1 MSKYHYP
8 KGDKGLSTYM
18 IGEVNVNEP
27 EKYKEYLTEVPKI
40 SAKFG
45 AKYLVRGGD
54 ITIHEGSWKPQRVVV
69 IEFPNRKAAMDF
81 YNGSEY
87 ALWKKIRHEYADS
100 KIIFVDGI

>member
-1 MSKYHYP
+1 MSKYHYT
-8 KGDKGLSTYM
+8 KGDKGLATYM

-54 ITIHEGSWKPQRVVV
+54 ITIHEGSWKPQRVAV
-69 IEFPNRKAAMDF
+69 IEFPYRKAAMDF

-87 ALWKKIRHEYADS
+87 ALRKKIRHEYADS